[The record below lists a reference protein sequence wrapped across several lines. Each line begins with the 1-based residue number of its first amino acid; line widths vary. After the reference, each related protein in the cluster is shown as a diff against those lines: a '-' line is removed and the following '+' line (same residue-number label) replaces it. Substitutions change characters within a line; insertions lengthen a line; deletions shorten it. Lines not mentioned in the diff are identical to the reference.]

1 MVAGAEMVVTPVA
14 LALTS
19 LSSEK
24 KRLRLF
30 CGNVPTFP
38 AKCFDFSAEMFRLFF
53 TPSTDT
59 CRGVF
64 CAHVRDGF
72 FITNIV

>member
-38 AKCFDFSAEMFRLFF
+38 AKCFDFAAAHHGTTVIAVADDETECLKA
-53 TPSTDT
+53 PSGTQ
-59 CRGVF
+59 
-64 CAHVRDGF
+64 
-72 FITNIV
+72 